1 VIADESVS
9 IQPVEVVAAEIA
21 VRHSMPQNVPRGD
34 QDGVADSRD
43 RFLVATPASNSV
55 ILRRQVAIS
64 SPDGAPGALDQRG
77 A

>member
-34 QDGVADSRD
+34 QMWANDQHNA
-43 RFLVATPASNSV
+43 PA
-55 ILRRQVAIS
+55 A
-64 SPDGAPGALDQRG
+64 
-77 A
+77 